1 MADCEVLIA
10 RRDTLL
16 ATLGRA
22 EAFVANYD
30 AGRDQG
36 QVPLRL
42 SHVDNIWSNL
52 EAVQGQLE
60 DTERTAEG
68 RALHAD
74 VRAGYETRL
83 FAIKADLLSKMPP
96 THMNARNPCS
106 AQTNSALS
114 GIKLPTISLPEF
126 DGDYQHWLTFH
137 DTFVALIHSN
147 AELPDIQKFHY
158 LRAAVK
164 GEAAQSIESI
174 AISSANYNLAWDALK
189 GRYSNEYLMKKRHLQ
204 ALFDVPRMKKESA
217 TTLHGLVD
225 EFERHVKVLRQ
236 LGEPTD
242 SWSSLLEH
250 LLCTR
255 LHDDTLKVWEDH
267 ASTVTDP
274 NYDCLIGF
282 LQRRIRVLE
291 SISVNHHAPSGSAPP
306 TASSSKK
313 QIPMIRL
320 SSCSSTASTTK
331 RCPACNQPH
340 PLGKCFKFQRLPLSE
355 RQQIVNA
362 KRLCTNCLKSDH
374 SNRNCPSELTCRYC
388 NRRHHS
394 LLHYAAPD
402 ASRRSSND
410 SATLPITTSST
421 PVINHSFSSAEHS
434 EQSLVI
440 ATDGQV
446 PVVQTSVPRH
456 HEKDNVFLLTVI
468 VNIVDSFGHEHPA
481 RALLD
486 SASQPNLITERL
498 ASMLRLRRSNVNIT
512 VQGAGKLSKPVRQSV
527 YTEIRSQNQPFSCD
541 VNFLVMDKVT
551 ADLPSQNI
559 STAGWNIPKELVLAD
574 PSFNKSQPIDLV
586 LGARHFY
593 SFFPSAARLQLAA
606 NLPVLV
612 DSVFGWIVAGSSTQI
627 HPDSTS
633 GTSASSSI
641 TISMV
646 SLEESIE
653 RFWKTEELVL
663 NDGYSVE
670 ERHCETVYQS
680 SVERNDEGRYIVR
693 MPRQPDFDV
702 KLGASKANALRR
714 FQLLEK
720 RLERDAKLKEDYHAF
735 MQEYLDLGHMRLVG
749 THEKEPAVAYYLPH
763 HPVFKDSST
772 TTKVRVVFDASA
784 KTSTGYSL
792 NEALSVGPVVQDDLL
807 DIMIRFRTFKVAV
820 VGDIAKMY
828 RQVLLHPDD
837 RSLVRIFFRFTPS
850 SPVQVYELLTV
861 TYGLAPSSYLATRT
875 LKQLADDEGEAYPLG
890 GPALRKSFY
899 VDDFIGGAQSVQEA
913 IRLRTEMS
921 ELLAKGGFELRKW
934 TSNELD
940 VLQGL
945 KDDQIGTQ
953 SSLEFSPNETVKA
966 LGICWEPEA
975 DTLRFDSSVDENSKP
990 PTKRS
995 ILSAISRLFDPLGL
1009 IAPVVVKSKIL
1020 MQELWLLSCGWD
1032 DPVPEQVQQK
1042 WENIRSELPKI
1053 SSYRVDRYALLPN
1066 STIQLHTFS
1075 DASESAYGACIYAR
1089 CENAQGQTR
1098 ICLLASKSRVAPLK
1112 RVSLPRLELC
1122 AAVLGAHLYDRIKK
1136 AIGIDISTSFF
1147 WSDSAITLQWI
1158 RSPPNTWKT
1167 YVGNRVSEIQHFTH
1181 GCIWNHV
1188 AGYENPADLVS
1199 RGMTVAEFVGSN
1211 LWRSGPDWLA
1221 RQAQY
1226 WPTCEAPNVPEEDL
1240 EIRTVSAAA
1249 TATSPPINSLFLR
1262 WSSYT
1267 RLLHVVAHC
1276 QRFVANC
1283 RAKTRTQPES
1293 DQVTTTVSLFPQQ
1306 LAEAKTTLVRLAQ
1319 NDSFVTEIKAL
1330 QDGQVVGK
1338 RSPLRKLSPFVD
1350 PERVLRVGGRLS
1362 LSKLPYQS
1370 KHPALLPKSH
1380 PFTRLVAEH
1389 YHKKLL
1395 HGGGRALLAAMREEF
1410 WPIDGRRLVRN
1421 VVRACFRCYRLNP
1434 VAEQQQIGQL
1444 PAARV
1449 IPSRPF
1455 SVVGVDYAGPFYLK
1469 AIHKRAAP
1477 TKAYL
1482 CLFVCFATKA
1492 VHLEL
1497 VSELSTSAFL
1507 ATLRRF
1513 ISRRGR
1519 PSDIHSDNGK
1529 NFEGASN
1536 DITQLYDMLAEETF
1550 QAEIVSTCAAEGT
1563 TWHFTPPKAPHF
1575 GGLWESAIKVAKKH
1589 LYRQIGTTRL
1599 SYEDMSTVLA
1609 QVEAIMNSRPLLPM
1623 NEDPD
1628 DLAALTP
1635 GHFLVGTSLLALP
1648 DPDFRTIPTSQLD
1661 HYWKLQ
1667 SHIGRFWHHWQKEY
1681 IQELQKDT
1689 KGHSR
1694 NEKFLLGQ
1702 LVIIVDEQQPTL
1714 RWPLAR
1720 IVAVHPG
1727 NDNITRVVSLLT
1739 AKGVIK
1745 RPIAKIC
1752 LLPFVASVPDDS
1764 DSTSNDELQLEP
1776 ALD

>member
-16 ATLGRA
+16 ATLGWA

-421 PVINHSFSSAEHS
+421 PVINHSFSPAEHS

-456 HEKDNVFLLTVI
+456 HERDNVFLLTVI
-468 VNIVDSFGHEHPA
+468 VNIVDAFGHEHPA

-498 ASMLRLRRSNVNIT
+498 ASMPRLRRSNVNIT

-527 YTEIRSQNQPFSCD
+527 YTEIWSQNQPFSCD

-627 HPDSTS
+627 HTDSTS

-714 FQLLEK
+714 FELLEK
-720 RLERDAKLKEDYHAF
+720 RLERNAKLKEDYHAF

-749 THEKEPAVAYYLPH
+749 T
-763 HPVFKDSST
+763 
-772 TTKVRVVFDASA
+772 
-784 KTSTGYSL
+784 
-792 NEALSVGPVVQDDLL
+792 L
-807 DIMIRFRTFKVAV
+807 D
-820 VGDIAKMY
+820 
-828 RQVLLHPDD
+828 
-837 RSLVRIFFRFTPS
+837 
-850 SPVQVYELLTV
+850 
-861 TYGLAPSSYLATRT
+861 
-875 LKQLADDEGEAYPLG
+875 
-890 GPALRKSFY
+890 
-899 VDDFIGGAQSVQEA
+899 
-913 IRLRTEMS
+913 
-921 ELLAKGGFELRKW
+921 
-934 TSNELD
+934 N
-940 VLQGL
+940 
-945 KDDQIGTQ
+945 
-953 SSLEFSPNETVKA
+953 
-966 LGICWEPEA
+966 
-975 DTLRFDSSVDENSKP
+975 
-990 PTKRS
+990 
-995 ILSAISRLFDPLGL
+995 
-1009 IAPVVVKSKIL
+1009 
-1020 MQELWLLSCGWD
+1020 
-1032 DPVPEQVQQK
+1032 
-1042 WENIRSELPKI
+1042 
-1053 SSYRVDRYALLPN
+1053 
-1066 STIQLHTFS
+1066 
-1075 DASESAYGACIYAR
+1075 
-1089 CENAQGQTR
+1089 
-1098 ICLLASKSRVAPLK
+1098 
-1112 RVSLPRLELC
+1112 
-1122 AAVLGAHLYDRIKK
+1122 
-1136 AIGIDISTSFF
+1136 
-1147 WSDSAITLQWI
+1147 
-1158 RSPPNTWKT
+1158 
-1167 YVGNRVSEIQHFTH
+1167 
-1181 GCIWNHV
+1181 
-1188 AGYENPADLVS
+1188 
-1199 RGMTVAEFVGSN
+1199 
-1211 LWRSGPDWLA
+1211 
-1221 RQAQY
+1221 
-1226 WPTCEAPNVPEEDL
+1226 
-1240 EIRTVSAAA
+1240 
-1249 TATSPPINSLFLR
+1249 
-1262 WSSYT
+1262 
-1267 RLLHVVAHC
+1267 
-1276 QRFVANC
+1276 
-1283 RAKTRTQPES
+1283 
-1293 DQVTTTVSLFPQQ
+1293 
-1306 LAEAKTTLVRLAQ
+1306 
-1319 NDSFVTEIKAL
+1319 
-1330 QDGQVVGK
+1330 
-1338 RSPLRKLSPFVD
+1338 
-1350 PERVLRVGGRLS
+1350 
-1362 LSKLPYQS
+1362 
-1370 KHPALLPKSH
+1370 
-1380 PFTRLVAEH
+1380 
-1389 YHKKLL
+1389 
-1395 HGGGRALLAAMREEF
+1395 
-1410 WPIDGRRLVRN
+1410 
-1421 VVRACFRCYRLNP
+1421 
-1434 VAEQQQIGQL
+1434 
-1444 PAARV
+1444 
-1449 IPSRPF
+1449 
-1455 SVVGVDYAGPFYLK
+1455 
-1469 AIHKRAAP
+1469 
-1477 TKAYL
+1477 
-1482 CLFVCFATKA
+1482 
-1492 VHLEL
+1492 
-1497 VSELSTSAFL
+1497 
-1507 ATLRRF
+1507 
-1513 ISRRGR
+1513 
-1519 PSDIHSDNGK
+1519 
-1529 NFEGASN
+1529 
-1536 DITQLYDMLAEETF
+1536 
-1550 QAEIVSTCAAEGT
+1550 
-1563 TWHFTPPKAPHF
+1563 
-1575 GGLWESAIKVAKKH
+1575 
-1589 LYRQIGTTRL
+1589 
-1599 SYEDMSTVLA
+1599 
-1609 QVEAIMNSRPLLPM
+1609 
-1623 NEDPD
+1623 
-1628 DLAALTP
+1628 
-1635 GHFLVGTSLLALP
+1635 
-1648 DPDFRTIPTSQLD
+1648 
-1661 HYWKLQ
+1661 
-1667 SHIGRFWHHWQKEY
+1667 
-1681 IQELQKDT
+1681 
-1689 KGHSR
+1689 
-1694 NEKFLLGQ
+1694 
-1702 LVIIVDEQQPTL
+1702 
-1714 RWPLAR
+1714 
-1720 IVAVHPG
+1720 
-1727 NDNITRVVSLLT
+1727 
-1739 AKGVIK
+1739 
-1745 RPIAKIC
+1745 
-1752 LLPFVASVPDDS
+1752 
-1764 DSTSNDELQLEP
+1764 
-1776 ALD
+1776 